1 MPIYEFFCEDCN
13 MIFNFLSARVNTSTM
28 PPCPRCE
35 RVLRRQMSTFSTLGR
50 AKEDDG
56 MDDIMSSIDESQ
68 MERVLGELA
77 HDAENINEDDPKQMA
92 RVMRKFSE
100 KTGLNLGNGMEEA
113 LARMEAGEDPEKIEQ
128 EMGDVLEGEDPFAMG
143 GKKGKKGSY
152 RSQPVYDETLY
163 EL

>member
-1 MPIYEFFCEDCN
+1 
-13 MIFNFLSARVNTSTM
+13 
-28 PPCPRCE
+28 
-35 RVLRRQMSTFSTLGR
+35 
-50 AKEDDG
+50 

-77 HDAENINEDDPKQMA
+77 HDAENMNEDDPKQMA
-92 RVMRKFSE
+92 QVMRKFSE